1 MRRFDWLYL
10 AAALPF
16 FVVALGGAE
25 YGAFWIY
32 FAPALVCA
40 VQFVLPTKL
49 GWGFVTVLY
58 GVSAILCT
66 GILLTDVWRF
76 VRGEPLSV
84 LLDADDSVMFLVML
98 AFLCFF
104 AVALLSRRRRPQRQ
118 TGAHTSPDSRG

>member
-25 YGAFWIY
+25 YGLFWIY
-32 FAPALVCA
+32 FAPALFCV
-40 VQFVLPTKL
+40 VQFVLPTRF

-58 GVSAILCT
+58 GASAIVCA
-66 GILLTDVWRF
+66 GMLLTDAGRF

-84 LLDADDSVMFLVML
+84 FLDADDSVMFLVML

-104 AVALLSRRRRPQRQ
+104 AVALQRRRRRPHRQ
-118 TGAHTSPDSRG
+118 TGGHAAPESNG

>member
-32 FAPALVCA
+32 FAPTLVCV
-40 VQFVLPTKL
+40 VQFVLPTRF
-49 GWGFVTVLY
+49 GWGLVTVLY

-98 AFLCFF
+98 ALLCFF
-104 AVALLSRRRRPQRQ
+104 AVAFLTHRRRPHRK
-118 TGAHTSPDSRG
+118 TRTLAAPDSKG

>member
-32 FAPALVCA
+32 FAPALVCG
-40 VQFVLPTKL
+40 VQFVLPTRF
-49 GWGFVTVLY
+49 GWGLVTVLY
-58 GVSAILCT
+58 GAGAIFCT
-66 GILLTDVWRF
+66 GILLTDVRRF

-104 AVALLSRRRRPQRQ
+104 AVALLTRRRRPHGQ
-118 TGAHTSPDSRG
+118 TGAHTSPDSKG

>member
-16 FVVALGGAE
+16 LVVALGGAE
-25 YGAFWIY
+25 YGAFWVY

-40 VQFVLPTKL
+40 VQFVVPTKF
-49 GWGFVTVLY
+49 GWGIVTVLY
-58 GVSAILCT
+58 GASAVSYA

-76 VRGEPLSV
+76 VKGEPLSV

-104 AVALLSRRRRPQRQ
+104 AVALLTRRRRPYRQ
-118 TGAHTSPDSRG
+118 TRTHAAPDSKG

>member
-1 MRRFDWLYL
+1 MPRFDWLYL

-16 FVVALGGAE
+16 LVVALGGAE

-32 FAPALVCA
+32 FAPALVCV
-40 VQFVLPTKL
+40 VQFVLPTRF

-58 GVSAILCT
+58 GVSAILGT
-66 GILLTDVWRF
+66 GILLIDVWRF

-98 AFLCFF
+98 ALLCFF
-104 AVALLSRRRRPQRQ
+104 AVALLTRRRRPHGQ
-118 TGAHTSPDSRG
+118 TGADTSPDSKG